1 MVGHAFPLR
10 DSDSPPPPPLSGYTD
25 VGVIPVGARDIVV
38 KEVEEAG
45 NFLALKSESSEEYF
59 LNGNYIIQ
67 WNGEYV
73 AGGTTFYYERS
84 GNMENLTAPG
94 PTKQPVMLQV
104 GFLPSVLLFSFP
116 HPLLCCVVFQLLF
129 QESNPGLKYE
139 FSIRKTKV
147 TGNEVTQP
155 IYRWRHGAWTDCSTS
170 CGLGWYCS

>member
-1 MVGHAFPLR
+1 MWQQPWWAIRSLSVTLTPL
-10 DSDSPPPPPLSGYTD
+10 PPLSGYTD

-45 NFLALKSESSEEYF
+45 NFLALKSELSEEYF

-94 PTKQPVMLQV
+94 PIKQPVMLQV
-104 GFLPSVLLFSFP
+104 GVFP
-116 HPLLCCVVFQLLF
+116 YFYSIVFF
-129 QESNPGLKYE
+129 
-139 FSIRKTKV
+139 
-147 TGNEVTQP
+147 
-155 IYRWRHGAWTDCSTS
+155 
-170 CGLGWYCS
+170 

>member
-1 MVGHAFPLR
+1 M
-10 DSDSPPPPPLSGYTD
+10 
-25 VGVIPVGARDIVV
+25 GVIPVGARDILV

-94 PTKQPVMLQV
+94 PTKQPVILQV
-104 GFLPSVLLFSFP
+104 GVWSFFPSFFPLFSLTCPVLFSS
-116 HPLLCCVVFQLLF
+116 CCF
-129 QESNPGLKYE
+129 
-139 FSIRKTKV
+139 RRR
-147 TGNEVTQP
+147 TQV
-155 IYRWRHGAWTDCSTS
+155 
-170 CGLGWYCS
+170 